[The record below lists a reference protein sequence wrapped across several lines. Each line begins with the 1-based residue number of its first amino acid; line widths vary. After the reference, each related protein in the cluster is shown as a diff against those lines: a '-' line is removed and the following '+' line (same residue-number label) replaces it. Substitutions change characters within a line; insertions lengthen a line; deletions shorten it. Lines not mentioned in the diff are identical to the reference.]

1 MVLGPEQVRLGQG
14 PAWRGSR
21 STRPKGQVHR
31 RRRARGVRRP
41 RALRGAGCPQP
52 GGSWPG
58 RGTTARGRASGTQ
71 AGRESGSATR
81 PASPHG
87 DPGSVGRADPV
98 IRPPGLRAS
107 RPPRLPASRS
117 APTSGARPAAPAP
130 APARLASPYPGG
142 YGRAGEGRAER
153 TEGLRGWRARAQ
165 QGPERAAR
173 AGPSPDR
180 EDRGPQF
187 SSHRL
192 SPAPAQLDWP
202 SVASIPPLAKSHW
215 ASRKWRV
222 AGSPGGRSFQC

>member
-41 RALRGAGCPQP
+41 RAARGAGCPQP

-98 IRPPGLRAS
+98 IRPPGLQAS
-107 RPPRLPASRS
+107 PPPRLPLRTHLRRSSRGS
-117 APTSGARPAAPAP
+117 RPGPGPAP
-130 APARLASPYPGG
+130 EPLSLRLRES
-142 YGRAGEGRAER
+142 REG
-153 TEGLRGWRARAQ
+153 TRGA
-165 QGPERAAR
+165 
-173 AGPSPDR
+173 
-180 EDRGPQF
+180 DRG
-187 SSHRL
+187 
-192 SPAPAQLDWP
+192 AA
-202 SVASIPPLAKSHW
+202 
-215 ASRKWRV
+215 RV
-222 AGSPGGRSFQC
+222 AGARTAGPRARRPRRALSRQGRPRSAVQLPPPQPRPGPVRLAFGGVHPAPG